1 MDDDRDIAL
10 PALIR
15 EIQVETDRLIQ
26 IFDQH
31 FLRSCGV
38 AWANDLYEL
47 CKIVQTVPDP
57 RQQIGCARVSE

>member
-1 MDDDRDIAL
+1 MEDDRDIPL

-26 IFDQH
+26 VFDQH

-38 AWANDLYEL
+38 AWANDLDEMYL
-47 CKIVQTVPDP
+47 TVSVVVEPAEDRREGSP
-57 RQQIGCARVSE
+57 RD